1 MKPTIRHFG
10 NISENGTIS
19 FNDETLWQNQ
29 RMSLRGKRFE
39 LVIKERV
46 QKPSPNQFSY
56 LFGGILPTIMSC
68 NEFSHYTDPK
78 ELFDDYF
85 APKFLS
91 YQVLVRKGKKTWL
104 QTKTKGLS
112 DLNKKEMAELVD
124 KMLTYCGQEG
134 IEVLEAEAY
143 VTKNYREI
151 DVK

>member
-1 MKPTIRHFG
+1 MKPIVRHFG

-19 FNDETLWQNQ
+19 FNDPELWENQ
-29 RMSLRGKRFE
+29 RISLRGKRFE

-68 NEFSHYTDPK
+68 NEFSHYTDAK

-112 DLNKKEMAELVD
+112 DLSKKEMAELVD
-124 KMLTYCGQEG
+124 KMLIYCGQEG

-143 VTKNYREI
+143 VNKHYREI
-151 DVK
+151 EK

>member
-1 MKPTIRHFG
+1 MNPIVRHFG
-10 NISENGTIS
+10 KTLENGDMI
-19 FNDETLWQNQ
+19 FHNEELWDNQ
-29 RMSLRGKRFE
+29 RKSLVGKEWE
-39 LVIKERV
+39 LVIKPRV
-46 QKPSPNQFSY
+46 RKPSPNQFSY

-68 NEFSHYTDPK
+68 NEFSHYTDAK

-112 DLNKKEMAELVD
+112 DLSKKEMAELVD
-124 KMLTYCGQEG
+124 KMLIYCGQEG

-143 VTKNYREI
+143 VNKHYREI
-151 DVK
+151 EK

>member
-1 MKPTIRHFG
+1 MANPIIRHFG
-10 NISENGTIS
+10 NISEDGTIS
-19 FNDETLWQNQ
+19 FNDDELWENQ

-56 LFGGILPTIMSC
+56 LFGGILPTVMSC
-68 NEFSHYTDPK
+68 NEFSHYTDAK

-91 YQVLVRKGKKTWL
+91 YQVLVRKGKKSWL

-112 DLNKKEMAELVD
+112 DLNKKEMSELVD
-124 KMLTYCGQEG
+124 KMLIWCAQEE
-134 IEVLEAEAY
+134 IEVLDSEAY
-143 VTKNYREI
+143 VTKKYREI
-151 DVK
+151 IK